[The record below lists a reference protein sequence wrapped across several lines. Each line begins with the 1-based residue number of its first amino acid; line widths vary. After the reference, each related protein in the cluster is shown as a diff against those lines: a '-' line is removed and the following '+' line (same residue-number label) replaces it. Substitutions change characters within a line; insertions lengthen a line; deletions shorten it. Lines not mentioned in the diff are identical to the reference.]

1 MQNTKKFLIFASL
14 LFAACTSDP
23 LQEPAGTAGDA
34 GETAVSK
41 ICNTSAHAARGTLIA
56 KFDDEAVPTLE
67 QAAAQYAATRSGG
80 AMTRSGI
87 APVDEILADLHVTSL
102 ERVFPRRRG
111 ARGAHPR
118 GRTAQVVRPR
128 IRRGA
133 GPRRR
138 RPPARRRG
146 RNIEDPVQRQTP
158 EGLRRQGLSVPRGAP
173 RRDPRSGPVGLQR
186 PEPLLAVALH
196 QQRRPGGG
204 HHRARRSRHQC
215 GRRLE
220 THRRRPPG
228 HRGDRGRRG

>member
-102 ERVFPRRRG
+102 ERVFPDAG
-111 ARGAHPR
+111 EHEARTRA
-118 GRTAQVVRPR
+118 
-128 IRRGA
+128 A
-133 GPRRR
+133 GLHRWYVLAFDEEQDLDEA
-138 RPPARRRG
+138 ARR
-146 RNIEDPVQRQTP
+146 
-158 EGLRRQGLSVPRGAP
+158 LA
-173 RRDPRSGPVGLQR
+173 
-186 PEPLLAVALH
+186 AVAEI
-196 QQRRPGGG
+196 
-204 HHRARRSRHQC
+204 S
-215 GRRLE
+215 
-220 THRRRPPG
+220 
-228 HRGDRGRRG
+228 

>member
-41 ICNTSAHAARGTLIA
+41 ICNTSAHARGTLIA

-102 ERVFPRRRG
+102 ERVFPDAG
-111 ARGAHPR
+111 EHEARTRA
-118 GRTAQVVRPR
+118 
-128 IRRGA
+128 A
-133 GPRRR
+133 GLHRWYVL
-138 RPPARRRG
+138 AFD
-146 RNIEDPVQRQTP
+146 E
-158 EGLRRQGLSVPRGAP
+158 EQGLAEHTAP
-173 RRDPRSGPVGLQR
+173 FDALVQVLDGEAEIRIGG
-186 PEPLLAVALH
+186 EPLRLKTGDAVIMPAGVPHAL
-196 QQRRPGGG
+196 Q
-204 HHRARRSRHQC
+204 AV
-215 GRRLE
+215 GRFKMLL
-220 THRRRPPG
+220 TMIKG
-228 HRGDRGRRG
+228 